1 MKSLVET
8 KSLFFD
14 REAIRKAFS
23 RAELKVLSKFGAFVR
38 RTARQSIRKASGKRV
53 ANLSAKLRQE
63 KSPQKRQRI
72 QAQIE
77 TAKAATTSKP
87 GQPPK
92 GHGQQLLKQG
102 IQFAADPASRSVVIG
117 AVKLNKPGM
126 TPETLEYGGPTAIR
140 GKGKSRRV
148 RVKPRPYM
156 APAFTKNQPKLSQLW
171 ADSVK

>member
-1 MKSLVET
+1 MKSLVEM
-8 KSLFFD
+8 KALFFD

-38 RTARQSIRKASGKRV
+38 RTARASIRNASGKRV
-53 ANLSAKLRQE
+53 ANLAAKLRDE
-63 KSPQKRQRI
+63 KNPKKRDRI
-72 QAQIE
+72 QAQIDK
-77 TAKAATTSKP
+77 AKAATISKP

-102 IQFAADPASRSVVIG
+102 IQFAADPASRSVVVG

-126 TPETLEYGGPTAIR
+126 VPETLEYGGQATIR
-140 GKGKSRRV
+140 TKSNTRRV
-148 RVKPRPYM
+148 RVRARPFM
-156 APAFTKNQPKLSQLW
+156 APAFTSNQPKLSQLW